1 MRLAF
6 LIAHAAACS
15 APQASTPLAVPVLPD
30 VPFAYL
36 DRDQRAQFM
45 EQRVV
50 PQMAPLFRAHDPQRY
65 AAFGC
70 KTCHGDS
77 RDFTM
82 PNAQLPRLGDD
93 DDPAAVAWMTN
104 TIKPAM
110 ATLLGDPAVDC
121 TRCHVRDLR

>member
-6 LIAHAAACS
+6 VLAVACS
-15 APQASTPLAVPVLPD
+15 APATSTPLAVPVLPD
-30 VPFAYL
+30 VPFAML

-50 PQMAPLFRAHDPQRY
+50 PVMAPLFRAHDPARH

-77 RDFTM
+77 RDHAM
-82 PNAQLPRLGDD
+82 PNAALPRLGENN
-93 DDPAAVAWMTN
+93 DPVDVEWMTT

-110 ATLLGDPAVDC
+110 AKLLDDPALDC
-121 TRCHVRDLR
+121 LRCHVRDPQ

>member
-1 MRLAF
+1 MR
-6 LIAHAAACS
+6 IAIVFAIACS
-15 APQASTPLAVPVLPD
+15 APATSTPVAVPVLPD
-30 VPFAYL
+30 VPFALL

-50 PQMAPLFRAHDPQRY
+50 PVMAPLFRARDPKRY

-82 PNAQLPRLGDD
+82 PNATLPLLGDRN
-93 DDPAAVAWMTN
+93 DPADVEWMTT

-110 ATLLGDPAVDC
+110 AKVLGDSALDC
-121 TRCHVRDLR
+121 VRCHVREAP

>member
-1 MRLAF
+1 MR
-6 LIAHAAACS
+6 IALVFAIACS
-15 APQASTPLAVPVLPD
+15 APQASTPIAVPVLPD
-30 VPFAYL
+30 VPFADL
-36 DRDQRAQFM
+36 DPEQRAQFM

-50 PQMAPLFRAHDPQRY
+50 PVMAPLFRAHDPERH

-82 PNAQLPRLGDD
+82 PNQALPKLGEHNDPDD
-93 DDPAAVAWMTN
+93 VAWMTT

-110 ATLLGDPAVDC
+110 ARLLDDPALAC
-121 TRCHVRDLR
+121 TRCHVRDPR